1 MRWQPN
7 SEKYDALTDRLHRP
21 DRAAHL
27 ISELVVHTSEDVKR
41 LQSEWSAEAN
51 VKAWDGTHICSGN
64 DFMAFRDG
72 NVMLCGEATVGWSQ
86 TVDDGDFLTQLTFG
100 GSKAQPDGVYGVR
113 VRFTVATDDISHTR
127 LAQFA
132 PRLTRNRAGA
142 GADFNG
148 IWLLHIYAA
157 VGAPVTHPT
166 LGQAMDLRYFKTIR
180 YAADDM
186 SLDEQTVPFD
196 LAEAGLHLG
205 ALDPVST
212 FGAIASLGAGSNYE
226 LFFVVEALG
235 VDANGDPAVGTDNV
249 GWVTEGPGQSWAE
262 TTETDG
268 FAEWSYFSKRND
280 GYWDEV
286 PAGSLPIGS
295 EFTATFEQ
303 RMNFTCA
310 RLLYPDPAS
319 YKIMEL
325 NIDLGAAPGS
335 DTDLEVRFEDSRPAG
350 TESICEISSNSGAN
364 WYACDDG
371 DLIGVAD
378 NASGND
384 LSSVARQQTYLIRW
398 KAKANARPGLAL
410 DRSIT
415 PIVREMGV
423 VEHESFD
430 VTDMITY
437 RSLNGWRIDPLTLE
451 ATVGEVLVDVIR
463 DGQRD
468 FQDLVSRIVTGN
480 PFNNI
485 ELRLYIGHGDMP
497 RNEWGFIERL
507 LVDDLKPLTDGT
519 QFRAV
524 SVLEQVKGRVPLAD
538 FISGERP
545 PVSYVSQGIK
555 TVVDDLLDSEIGLPA
570 RFRGNVT
577 DNDTTTVTKTLVDND
592 GLKELSALAFI
603 DGKAMVAS
611 QGRVKGVNVHAGDR
625 PLVAVWR
632 MDEAEVVDFDP
643 GFRRRQPE
651 YFVRF
656 GFNEREHNEFVG
668 EVRDFNAAAL
678 AALSRARIEEAPLRP
693 LREVEMWLDWD
704 DSLSTPGGDPE
715 GDKTTGSIPYST
727 SAVEIAQRI
736 PEKFGTGMHL
746 MAIQTQYPH
755 PWIEIGDLVAIEQD
769 VLVLRDPV
777 TSKELR
783 GRAFVPGTIIE
794 QYDFDGTQFLVW
806 VESLSD
812 IIASRDGIDLP
823 GQGEVFVWAELRRDP
838 TQPSNA
844 KYGLHA
850 FPKTGTTIYWIY
862 QDEADDVPGK
872 TQDGSGGWTSA
883 SPGDE
888 ITYARDAS
896 FAKRLSLYG
905 VRNGRIGPMATVV
918 VGADERAEILD
929 TSVLQTGAGSGG
941 NARVKRSVDVD
952 SHTNRVRVYR
962 RLDNWPT
969 GDDAQTGNVDP
980 DYFKGTIDS
989 DDSWAYRD
997 AGYSTGDVVYD
1008 IFVPVNADDAPGPRD
1023 ENSYTVVSGD
1033 PVDPVITNM
1042 SRVQTAQGTGCDAA
1056 DRRKVTVTWTTDNAA
1071 DGPQD
1076 MKIYSRLDGGDWVL
1090 ESTEAS
1096 PVTNTSYV
1104 HTSIYTYNAGG
1115 AAITEDFKIELVTG
1129 VAIEDTATK
1138 NDEDNF
1144 TGLPCPV

>member
-1 MRWQPN
+1 MRWHPN
-7 SEKYDALTDRLHRP
+7 SEKYDGLTDRLHRP

-51 VKAWDGTHICSGN
+51 VKAWDGTHICSGA
-64 DFMAFRDG
+64 DFMAFPDG
-72 NVMLCGEATVGWSQ
+72 NVMLCGEATVGWDQ
-86 TVDDGDFLTQLTFG
+86 VIDGNEFLTQLTFS
-100 GSKAQPDGVYGVR
+100 GSKAQPDDVYGVR
-113 VRFTVATDDISHTR
+113 VRFTVDQTDVAHTR
-127 LAQFA
+127 LTQFA
-132 PRLTRNRAGA
+132 PRLSRNIAGA
-142 GADFNG
+142 GDDFNG
-148 IWLLHIYAA
+148 TWFLHIYAA
-157 VGAPVTHPT
+157 VGAPVIDPV
-166 LGQAMDLRYFKTIR
+166 LGQAMDLQYFKSIR

-186 SLDEQTVPFD
+186 NLDEQAVPFD

-205 ALDPVST
+205 ALKPTRT
-212 FGAIASLGAGSNYE
+212 FGAGLGMAAGAVYE
-226 LFFVVEALG
+226 LYFVVEAVPG
-235 VDANGDPAVGTDNV
+235 RDDGDAIVGEDNV
-249 GWVTEGPGQSWAE
+249 GWVTQGSAGWAFLDE
-262 TTETDG
+262 ADG
-268 FAEWSYFSKRND
+268 AIEWEHFTKRND
-280 GYWDEV
+280 GYWNAT
-286 PAGSLPIGS
+286 PAASLEDADFTFGSPARMY
-295 EFTATFEQ
+295 FTV
-303 RMNFTCA
+303 A
-310 RLLYPDPAS
+310 RLQYPDPAA

-325 NIDLGAAPGS
+325 DLDLGAAPAS
-335 DTDLEVRFEDSRPAG
+335 DTDLEIRFEDSRPAG

-371 DLIGVAD
+371 DLIGIAD
-378 NASGND
+378 NPSGND
-384 LSSVARQQTYLIRW
+384 LSAVARQQTYLIRW
-398 KAKANARPGLAL
+398 KAKSNTATAM

-415 PIVREMGV
+415 PILREIGV
-423 VEHESFD
+423 VEHKSFD

-437 RSLNGWRIDPLTLE
+437 RSLNGWRVDPLTLE
-451 ATVGEVLVDVIR
+451 ATVGEVLVDVVR

-468 FQDLVSRIVTGN
+468 FQDLVSRIVTEN

-485 ELRLYIGHGDMP
+485 ELRLYVGHEDLP

-538 FISGERP
+538 FVSGERP
-545 PVSYVSQGIK
+545 PISYVGVGIK
-555 TVVDDLLDSEIGLPA
+555 TVVDDLLDGEIGIPA

-577 DNDTTTVTKTLVDND
+577 DNDTTTVTKTLVNND

-603 DGKAMVAS
+603 DGKAMIAS
-611 QGRVKGVNVHAGDR
+611 QGRVKGVNVHEGDR

-632 MDEAEVVDFDP
+632 IDEAEVVDFDP

-656 GFNEREHNEFVG
+656 GFNEREHNDFVG

-678 AALSRARIEEAPLRP
+678 AALSRARIEEAPLRAP
-693 LREVEMWLDWD
+693 REVEMWLDWD
-704 DSLSTPGGDPE
+704 DSLSTPSGIPT

-727 SAVEIAQRI
+727 AAAEIARRI

-746 MAIQTQYPH
+746 MAIQTQHPH

-777 TSKELR
+777 TDKELR
-783 GRAFVPGTIIE
+783 GRAFVPGTVIE

-812 IIASRDGIDLP
+812 IISSRDGIDLP
-823 GQGEVFVWAELRRDP
+823 GQGEVFVWAELRRDA

-862 QDEADDVPGK
+862 QDEADDVPGR

-888 ITYARDAS
+888 VVHARDAS
-896 FAKRLSLYG
+896 LAKRMSLYG
-905 VRNGRIGPMATVV
+905 VRNGRMGPMATVV
-918 VGADERAEILD
+918 VAADERAEILD
-929 TSVLQTGAGSGG
+929 SSVLQTGAGSGG
-941 NARVKRSVDVD
+941 NASVKRSVDVD
-952 SHTNRVRVYR
+952 SHTTRVKVYR

-969 GDDAQTGNVDP
+969 LDDSQGGNLDAL
-980 DYFKGTIDS
+980 YYKGWIDS
-989 DDSWAYRD
+989 DDSWSYENF
-997 AGYSTGDVVYD
+997 GYGTGDVVYD
-1008 IFVPVNADDAPGPRD
+1008 IFVPVNADNSPGMR
-1023 ENSYTVVSGD
+1023 EEYSYTVLSGD
-1033 PVDPVITNM
+1033 PVDPVITSM

-1056 DRRKVTVTWTTDNAA
+1056 DRRKITVTWATDNAA

-1076 MKIYSRLDGGDWVL
+1076 MEIYVRVDGGSWVL
-1090 ESTEAS
+1090 DFTEAS
-1096 PVTNTSYV
+1096 PVSNTSYV
-1104 HTSIYTYNAGG
+1104 FTSIYTYG
-1115 AAITEDFKIELVTG
+1115 AAGAARTEDFKLELVTSA
-1129 VAIEDTATK
+1129 VTEDTATR